1 MVEVEL
7 KYGEEAIYTDISDKN
22 FLGVIASKK
31 NPNNDYP
38 IPNLSYE
45 NAINNPVDK
54 SCFDKLFD
62 RNDKISIVINDN
74 TRITPSKE
82 ILPVL
87 LNRLDNLGIKEENI
101 EILIAVGS
109 HRPVTEKEMDELL
122 GKDIVSRFVVENHDC
137 QADDLVDLGT
147 THLQTPVELNRKFV
161 EADKRITIGDI
172 AFHYYA
178 GYTGGRKSI
187 LPGISSLKSIQK
199 NHSNLIHPDA
209 VTGNLDGN
217 VIHVDMTQAAE
228 KAKVDFCVSVVLDS
242 NKEIVEI
249 ATGNIFSSFETC
261 VKKVDEL
268 FKVYVDKPADIV
280 LVSSGGFPKDI
291 NLYQAQKAIE
301 QAQTIVKPGGQLVV
315 IAACKDG
322 IGHKV
327 FEEWMYK
334 YETLEELSKQVQTN
348 FKLGGHK
355 AYYMRKTMKNA
366 DIILVSELDSELVED
381 PFNMTPADSPE
392 DALDLAFST
401 MGNDATVWTLP
412 IGGETLP
419 LITPS

>member
-1 MVEVEL
+1 
-7 KYGEEAIYTDISDKN
+7 
-22 FLGVIASKK
+22 LG
-31 NPNNDYP
+31 
-38 IPNLSYE
+38 
-45 NAINNPVDK
+45 
-54 SCFDKLFD
+54 
-62 RNDKISIVINDN
+62 
-74 TRITPSKE
+74 KE
-82 ILPVL
+82 IV
-87 LNRLDNLGIKEENI
+87 NRL
-101 EILIAVGS
+101 
-109 HRPVTEKEMDELL
+109 
-122 GKDIVSRFVVENHDC
+122 VVENHDC
-137 QADDLVDLGT
+137 QAADDLVFLGN

-161 EADKRITIGDI
+161 EAEKRITIGDV

-217 VIHVDMTQAAE
+217 VIHVDMTEAAE
-228 KAKVDFCVSVVLDS
+228 KANVDFSISVVLNS

-301 QAQTIVKPGGQLVV
+301 QAQTIVKPGGQLIV
-315 IAACKDG
+315 IAECRDG

-327 FEEWMYK
+327 FDTWMREYN
-334 YETLEELSKQVQTN
+334 TLEELSKQVQTN

-355 AYYMRKTMKNA
+355 AYYMRKTMQKA
-366 DIILVSELDSELVED
+366 DIILVSELDSGLVED
-381 PFNMTPADSPE
+381 PFSMTPSDSLE
-392 DALDLAFST
+392 DALDLAFSR
-401 MGNDATVWTLP
+401 MGNDASVWTLP

>member
-7 KYGEEAIYTDISDKN
+7 KYGEETIYADISDKN
-22 FLGVIASKK
+22 LLGVISSKK
-31 NPNNDYP
+31 NPNSENS
-38 IPNLSYE
+38 IPNLSFE
-45 NAINNPVDK
+45 HAINNPVDK

-62 RNDKISIVINDN
+62 RNDKACIVVNDN
-74 TRITPSKE
+74 TRITPSKK

-87 LNRLDNLGIKEENI
+87 LNRLANLGIKDENI

-109 HRPVTEKEMDELL
+109 HRFVTEKEMDDLL
-122 GKDIVSRFVVENHDC
+122 GKEIVNQFVVENHNC
-137 QADDLVDLGT
+137 QADDLVYLGM

-161 EADKRITIGDI
+161 EADKRITIGDV

-187 LPGISSLKSIQK
+187 LPGISSLRSIQK

-209 VTGNLDGN
+209 VTGNLNGN
-217 VIHVDMTQAAE
+217 VIHVDMNEAAE
-228 KAKVDFCVSVVLDS
+228 KAKVDFSISVVLDS

-249 ATGNIFSSFETC
+249 ATGNIFSSFEAC
-261 VKKVDEL
+261 VKKVDEM
-268 FKVYVDKPADIV
+268 FKVYVDKAADIV

-301 QAQTIVKPGGQLVV
+301 QAQTIVKPGGQLIV
-315 IAACKDG
+315 IAECRDG

-327 FEEWMYK
+327 FDEWMYQYK
-334 YETLEELSKQVQTN
+334 TLEELSKQVQTN

-355 AYYMRKTMKNA
+355 AYYMRKTMQKA

-381 PFNMTPADSPE
+381 PFNMTPSDSLE
-392 DALDLAFST
+392 DALELAFSR
-401 MGNDATVWTLP
+401 MGNDASVWTLP

>member
-1 MVEVEL
+1 MEVEL
-7 KYGEEAIYTDISDKN
+7 KYGEKAVYANISDKN
-22 FLGVIASKK
+22 LLGVISSKN
-31 NPNNDYP
+31 NPSIENQ
-38 IPNLSYE
+38 IPNLDIGY
-45 NAINNPVDK
+45 AVNNPVDK

-62 RNDKISIVINDN
+62 SNDKICIVVNDN

-87 LNRLDNLGIKEENI
+87 LNRLTNLGIKDENI
-101 EILIAVGS
+101 EIIIAVGS
-109 HRPVTEKEMDELL
+109 HRPVTEKEMEELL
-122 GKDIVSRFVVENHDC
+122 GKEIVNRLVVENHDC
-137 QADDLVDLGT
+137 QADDLVFLGN

-161 EADKRITIGDI
+161 EAEKRITIGDV

-217 VIHVDMTQAAE
+217 VIHVDMTEAAE
-228 KAKVDFCVSVVLDS
+228 KANVDFSISVVLNS

-301 QAQTIVKPGGQLVV
+301 QAQTIVKPGGQLIV
-315 IAACKDG
+315 IAECRDG

-327 FEEWMYK
+327 FDTWMREYN
-334 YETLEELSKQVQTN
+334 TLEELSKQVQTN

-355 AYYMRKTMKNA
+355 AYYMRKTMQKA
-366 DIILVSELDSELVED
+366 DIILVSELDSGLVED
-381 PFNMTPADSPE
+381 PFSMTPSDSLE
-392 DALDLAFST
+392 DALDLAFSR
-401 MGNDATVWTLP
+401 MGNDASVWTLP